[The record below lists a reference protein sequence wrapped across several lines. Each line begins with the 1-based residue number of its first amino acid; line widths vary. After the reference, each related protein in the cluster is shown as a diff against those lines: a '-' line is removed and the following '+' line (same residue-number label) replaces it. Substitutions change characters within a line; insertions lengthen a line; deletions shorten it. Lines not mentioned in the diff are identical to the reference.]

1 MDNAFDICAQ
11 IDNLIDDLNLMQ
23 CEMTAESD
31 IALDKAAAVIAAE
44 QRRIFAQAKFLRD
57 KKNHVYKYADSSLI
71 RVTKNKLG
79 RAKIKA
85 YIGFDTPTLE
95 AYPELILVEFGRP
108 GKSARHSEDTDKNGR
123 KKGTFPDVATVMP
136 IRAGFNL
143 AKESALATY
152 AEDMFNR
159 ARELFTGGT

>member
-1 MDNAFDICAQ
+1 MSSTSFDFCDQ
-11 IDNLIDDLNLMQ
+11 INSLIGDLTDMQ
-23 CEMTAESD
+23 REMTAESD
-31 IALDKAAAVIAAE
+31 VALDKAAAVIAAE
-44 QRRIFAQAKFLRD
+44 QRRIFAQANFLRD

-71 RVTKNKLG
+71 RVTKKKLG

-108 GKSARHSEDTDKNGR
+108 GKSARRSKDTDKNGR
-123 KKGTFPDVATVMP
+123 KKGDFPQYATVMP

-143 AKESALATY
+143 AKESALAAY
-152 AEDMFNR
+152 KDDMLNR
-159 ARELFTGGT
+159 AAELWRGR